1 MGPDDVVA
9 PEVVTADSVGPNYSP
24 VVFDKPQFDAYVQN
38 FSSEGQNPSQIMAEM
53 LAEEVLGSGAYQGLL
68 SGNSTL
74 FDTFGPLKDKPPSER
89 GLTNDQI
96 INLLAQDTEGN
107 PIEAGT
113 FLDGFKRE
121 VGPATTSLGGF
132 MAGAKVG
139 AKVPFPHP
147 LARGAAALVGG
158 IAASLA
164 AYKGGE
170 LLTDQ
175 LMGPE
180 SPMLPGQTAA
190 YESGKTAAGVL
201 GWLPFPFMISKNVGV
216 GTAEFVKNLAENG
229 VTPSR
234 STRLLKGAQNML
246 ARTGSA
252 ARAAP
257 APFLAAEAISGVGQV
272 GGASVAETYFQGD
285 PLARI
290 FFETVGG
297 VGTTV
302 ASSPLAPVLNN
313 YDQIL
318 PALRR
323 VKQTYEQG
331 GASAV
336 LSPLKSAR
344 QRKAVERIVDILE
357 AEGEDVEAVIQRLAG
372 DDLGELLV
380 GEDGKPIMLTAGAKG
395 GSPAL
400 LAIEASLEQLGSGL
414 SAERTAGSKAS
425 IKALRNVIL
434 AMSQTG
440 DQDALQTAADLA
452 EGVFSAQL
460 NERMAFAT
468 DNVLKAF
475 ETVSRD
481 GTSNIQLSERLF
493 DVITNQLGQAR
504 SKEKILWGSVPEI
517 DITSFSNAAGEATNT
532 PSFITKWNSVRGVSP
547 ELQGK
552 LADDMPL
559 LQQFVD
565 RKTNELGLGA
575 PAPASG
581 ELVTAQRRATDA
593 VTKLAGTSYENRVS
607 SIVDAMTN
615 EGATQQDILTRL
627 RQEASSSRGRMST
640 PRTRQLA
647 DALDKTADLMVMQG
661 NQPAADGTGVITD
674 PLTTKELTELRGI
687 ALNYSRRFS
696 SGENPDYNSARIA
709 NEMASAMLDDLGGA
723 SLGPEANDYRFS
735 YDMARSYSRSLN
747 DTFTRAFA
755 GEATKTKG
763 SGAASMG
770 PELLARRILQG
781 GNDPTYL
788 RLEQIN
794 EIGMFAVEEGL
805 ADAETTIGTL
815 RGVTEQILRNA
826 RSEAFDPNTG
836 EVNPDALAKWVAKNK
851 DVLDQFPGL
860 QFDLQNAESANVL
873 LRESSEINRKN
884 QAEELAQLSFYDLMN
899 PVMSDTGRRVY
910 GTESPT
916 TAIARAINTKAPIQG
931 LDRLLSVV
939 TNAPEDAR
947 EQAMTGLKS
956 SILEW
961 AATKAGGSH
970 SGTFSPSTLYDD
982 MFRPIKGSRGRVS
995 LVDWMKE
1002 NKVMNEAEL
1011 SNLKTYLSEM
1021 VRFEAS
1027 EKAGDIGELVDRA
1040 GPLFDFYL
1048 GITGSAIGTRAQRM
1062 FTGGQSGP
1070 GALIAAGQ
1078 GAETMRR
1085 IFNDIPAALQTD
1097 VMSELMANPTLLAAM
1112 MRKPR
1117 NDKER
1122 VRLAERV
1129 GNMLKDLGFSP
1140 IRRSPPSI
1148 IRETDE
1154 ETEKFTVPSEPQ
1166 RPLPPS
1172 DQEGSLNTAPEGPPA
1187 LPGAVTQ
1194 PSPVQQ
1200 AAAPPQVAPVQSS
1213 GPVDRT
1219 RYAAMFPNDSTTQLM
1234 KSGIGSLGG

>member
-1 MGPDDVVA
+1 ME
-9 PEVVTADSVGPNYSP
+9 PEVVTADSNPPNRKP
-24 VVFDKPQFDAYVQN
+24 VVFDKPQFDAYVSG
-38 FSSEGQNPSQIMAEM
+38 FSGEGKDPSKVIAEM
-53 LAEEVLGSGAYQGLL
+53 LAEEVLGSGSYQGLI
-68 SGNSTL
+68 SGQSTL
-74 FDTFGPLKDKPPSER
+74 FDTFPGLKDKAPAER

-96 INLLAQDTEGN
+96 INLLAVDTEGN

-113 FLDGFKRE
+113 FLQGFERE
-121 VGPATTSLGGF
+121 IAPAATSLGGF
-132 MAGAKVG
+132 GAGVKYGSKA
-139 AKVPFPHP
+139 PIPHP
-147 LARGAAALVGG
+147 LAKGIFVLGSGVVG
-158 IAASLA
+158 SLFG
-164 AYKGGE
+164 YKGGE
-170 LLTDQ
+170 LLTDE
-175 LMGPE
+175 LIGPE
-180 SPMLPGQTAA
+180 SPMLPRQTAA

-216 GTAEFVKNLAENG
+216 GTAEFIKNLAERG
-229 VTPSR
+229 ITPSR
-234 STRLLKGAQNML
+234 STRLLQGAQNL
-246 ARTGSA
+246 LSKTGTT

-257 APFLAAEAISGVGQV
+257 IPFLVGETVAGAGQV
-272 GGASVAETYFQGD
+272 GGAGFSETYFQGD

-290 FFETVGG
+290 FFEGVGG
-297 VGTTV
+297 VGTTLV
-302 ASSPLAPVLNN
+302 ASPMIPVVNN
-313 YDQIL
+313 YDKIL

-336 LSPLKSAR
+336 LSPLKAKR
-344 QRKAVERIVDILE
+344 QQKAVERIVDILE
-357 AEGEDVEAVIQRLAG
+357 AEGEDLEAVIARLAG
-372 DDLGELLV
+372 DDLGELLI
-380 GEDGKPIMLTAGAKG
+380 GEDGKPIPLTAGAKG

-434 AMSQTG
+434 AMAQTG
-440 DQDALQTAADLA
+440 DQDAIQTAADLA

-468 DNVLKAF
+468 DNVMSAF
-475 ETVSRD
+475 SQVSGD
-481 GTSNIQLSERLF
+481 GTSNIQLSEKLF
-493 DVITNQLGQAR
+493 DIITNQLGQAR
-504 SKEKILWGSVPEI
+504 SKEKVLWSAVPDI
-517 DITSFSNAAGEATNT
+517 DLTSFTNAAGETTNT
-532 PSFITKWNSVRGVSP
+532 PSFITAWNRLRGVSP
-547 ELQGK
+547 ELQEK

-559 LQQFVD
+559 LQAFVA
-565 RKTNELGLGA
+565 RKTDELGLSGPPPI
-575 PAPASG
+575 PA
-581 ELVTAQRRATDA
+581 ELRTAQKRATEA
-593 VTKLAGTSYENRVS
+593 VNKLAGTTYENRVS
-607 SIVDAMTN
+607 SIVDTMTG
-615 EGATQQDILTRL
+615 EGATQQEILTRL

-661 NQPAADGTGVITD
+661 NQPAADGSGAVTA

-687 ALNYSRRFS
+687 ALNYARRFA

-723 SLGPEANDYRFS
+723 SLGPAADNYRFQ
-735 YDMARSYSRSLN
+735 YDTARAYSRALN

-794 EIGMFAVEEGL
+794 DIGMFAVEEGL
-805 ADAETTIGTL
+805 ADAETTVGTL

-826 RSEAFDPNTG
+826 RSETFDPNTG
-836 EVNPDALAKWVAKNK
+836 QVNPDALAKWVAKNS
-851 DVLDQFPGL
+851 DVLDQFPAL
-860 QFDLQNAESANVL
+860 KFDLQNAESANVL
-873 LRESSEINRKN
+873 LKETSVINQKR

-899 PVMSDTGRRVY
+899 PVVSDTGRRVH

-916 TAIARAINTKAPIQG
+916 TAVARAINTKAPIKG
-931 LDRLLSVV
+931 LNRLLEVV
-939 TNAPEDAR
+939 KNAPEDMQ

-970 SGTFSPSTLYDD
+970 SGTFSPSSLYDD
-982 MFRPIKGSRGRVS
+982 MFRPIKGASGRVS

-1048 GITGSAIGTRAQRM
+1048 GITGSALGTRAQRLV
-1062 FTGGQSGP
+1062 TGGQSGP

-1117 NDKER
+1117 GD
-1122 VRLAERV
+1122 AERIRV
-1129 GNMLKDLGFSP
+1129 AERIGGMLKDLGFSP
-1140 IRRSPPSI
+1140 VRRAAPAVP
-1148 IRETDE
+1148 REIDDE
-1154 ETEKFTVPSEPQ
+1154 IEKETV
-1166 RPLPPS
+1166 PLPPS
-1172 DQEGSLNTAPEGPPA
+1172 DQQGSLNTVPVGPPTQTG
-1187 LPGAVTQ
+1187 PVTQ

-1219 RYAAMFPNDSTTQLM
+1219 RYAALFPNDSATQLM
-1234 KSGIGSLGG
+1234 KSGIGSLGA

>member
-1 MGPDDVVA
+1 M
-9 PEVVTADSVGPNYSP
+9 EEEIVTADSSGPNYTP
-24 VVFDKPQFDAYVQN
+24 VVFDKPQFDAYVQG
-38 FSSEGQNPSQIMAEM
+38 FSAEGQDSSRIIAEM
-53 LAEEVLGSGAYQGLL
+53 LAEEVLGTGSYEGLVSGQ
-68 SGNSTL
+68 STL
-74 FDTFGPLKDKPPSER
+74 FDTFEPLRGKPSAQR
-89 GLTNDQI
+89 ALTNNQI
-96 INLLAQDTEGN
+96 ISLLAVDTEGN

-113 FLDGFKRE
+113 FLEGFKRE
-121 VGPATTSLGGF
+121 VAPSATALGGF
-132 MAGAKVG
+132 MTGIKAGS
-139 AKVPFPHP
+139 KVPIVHP
-147 LARGAAALVGG
+147 IAKGAFVLGSGIVG
-158 IAASLA
+158 SLA
-164 AYKGGE
+164 GYKGGE
-170 LLTDQ
+170 LLTDE
-175 LMGPE
+175 LIGEE
-180 SPMLPGQTAA
+180 SPMLPGQTSA
-190 YESGKTAAGVL
+190 YESGKTAAGAL
-201 GWLPFPFMISKNVGV
+201 AWLPFPFMISKNVGV
-216 GTAEFVKNLAENG
+216 GTAEFIKNLADKGLN
-229 VTPSR
+229 PSR
-234 STRLLKGAQNML
+234 STRLLQGAQNL
-246 ARTGSA
+246 LSKTGTA
-252 ARAAP
+252 ARGAPTAFLTGETIAAT
-257 APFLAAEAISGVGQV
+257 GQTL
-272 GGASVAETYFQGD
+272 GAGFSEEYFQGD

-290 FFETVGG
+290 FFETAGG
-297 VGTTV
+297 VGATV
-302 ASSPLAPVLNN
+302 IGSPL
-313 YDQIL
+313 L
-318 PALRR
+318 PAIKNKDKILTAMRN
-323 VKQTYEQG
+323 VKTTYEQG

-336 LSPLKSAR
+336 LSPLKNAR
-344 QRKAVERIVDILE
+344 QKKAVERIIDILE
-357 AEGEDVEAVIQRLAG
+357 AEGENVEEVIARLAG
-372 DDLGELLV
+372 DDLGELLI
-380 GEDGKPIMLTAGAKG
+380 GEDGKPIALTAGAKG

-434 AMSQTG
+434 AMAQTG

-460 NERMAFAT
+460 NQRMAFAT

-475 ETVSRD
+475 ETVSGD
-481 GTSNIQLSERLF
+481 GSSNIQLSEKLF

-504 SKEKILWGSVPEI
+504 GKEKALWSAVPDI
-517 DITSFSNAAGEATNT
+517 DLTSFTDAAGEATNT
-532 PSFITKWNSVRGVSP
+532 PSFITAWKRLRGVSP
-547 ELQGK
+547 ELQTK
-552 LADDMPL
+552 LAKDMPL
-559 LQQFVD
+559 LEAFVT
-565 RKTNELGLGA
+565 RKTDELGLGGAA
-575 PAPASG
+575 PVSA
-581 ELVTAQRRATDA
+581 ELRTAQRRASDA
-593 VTKLAGTSYENRVS
+593 VNKLAGTSYENRVS
-607 SIVDAMTN
+607 SIIDTMTA
-615 EGATQQDILTRL
+615 EGASQADILARL
-627 RQEASSSRGRMST
+627 RQEASSARGRMST

-647 DALDKTADLMVMQG
+647 NALDQTADLMVLQG
-661 NQPAADGTGVITD
+661 KQATDDGAGAVTE

-687 ALNYSRRFS
+687 ALNYARQFA

-723 SLGPEANDYRFS
+723 SLGSSAAENYRFQ
-735 YDMARSYSRSLN
+735 YDTARAYSRALN

-794 EIGMFAVEEGL
+794 DIGMFAVEEGL

-836 EVNPDALAKWVAKNK
+836 TVNPDALAKWVAKNE
-851 DVLDQFPGL
+851 DVLSQFPSL
-860 QFDLQNAESANVL
+860 KYDLEDAATANVL
-873 LRESSEINRKN
+873 LKETSVINKKN

-899 PVMSDTGRRVY
+899 PVSSDTGRRIY

-916 TAIARAINTKAPIQG
+916 TAIARAVNTKAPVKS
-931 LDRLLSVV
+931 LDRLLDVV
-939 TNAPEDAR
+939 KGAPADMQ

-961 AATKAGGSH
+961 ASTKAGGSH

-982 MFRPIKGSRGRVS
+982 MFRPMKGSKGRVS
-995 LVDWMKE
+995 LVEWMKE

-1048 GITGSAIGTRAQRM
+1048 GITGSALGTRAQRLV
-1062 FTGGQSGP
+1062 TGGQSGP

-1097 VMSELMANPTLLAAM
+1097 VMSELMSNPKLLAAM

-1122 VRLAERV
+1122 IRLASRV
-1129 GNMLKDLGFSP
+1129 GDMLKDLGFSP
-1140 IRRSPPSI
+1140 LRRELPAVPREIDDEIEKEKIVVPPSN
-1148 IRETDE
+1148 
-1154 ETEKFTVPSEPQ
+1154 Q
-1166 RPLPPS
+1166 
-1172 DQEGSLNTAPEGPPA
+1172 QGSLNTVVEEPPTRTATVTAPSFVPQNVSPVLQAPA
-1187 LPGAVTQ
+1187 Q
-1194 PSPVQQ
+1194 PSGQ
-1200 AAAPPQVAPVQSS
+1200 
-1213 GPVDRT
+1213 VDRT
-1219 RYAAMFPNDSTTQLM
+1219 RYAAMFPNDPASALIRQ
-1234 KSGIGSLGG
+1234 GIGSMMG